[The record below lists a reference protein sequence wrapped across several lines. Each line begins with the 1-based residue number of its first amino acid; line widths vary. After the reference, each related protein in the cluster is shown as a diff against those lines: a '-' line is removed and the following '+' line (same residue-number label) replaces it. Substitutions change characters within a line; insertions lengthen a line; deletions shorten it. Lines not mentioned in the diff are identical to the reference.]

1 MTARDFDGFRG
12 LVREDVPRTFLPD
25 PPDTRGSDVPD
36 VRTGIRDGQDA
47 SPGGDS
53 RPDGKE

>member
-1 MTARDFDGFRG
+1 MMAWDLDRFRG

-25 PPDTRGSDVPD
+25 PPDMRGSDVPD
-36 VRTGIRDGQDA
+36 VRTGIRDGRDA
-47 SPGGDS
+47 GPGGDS

>member
-1 MTARDFDGFRG
+1 MAWDLDRFRG

-25 PPDTRGSDVPD
+25 PPDARGSDVPD
-36 VRTGIRDGQDA
+36 VRMDVRDGQDE
-47 SPGGDS
+47 SPGGNA